1 METLNLLDAAGTP
14 RAERDPMVALWH
26 EIRQD
31 ARRYAGDE
39 PSAAAYLENRVI
51 NLVDWREALAHNLSL
66 HLARPGDEALD
77 LHAALLRGL
86 SQQHNAS
93 EEVAADL
100 LAIRERDPACR
111 GCLDAFL
118 FWKGFHALQT
128 HRAAH
133 WHWQRG
139 WRMTALL
146 LQHQA
151 SLAFAVDIHPA
162 AHFGKGVFLDH
173 ATGFVAGETA
183 VVEDD
188 VNLLHGVTLGGRASL
203 PGDRHP
209 KVRRGA
215 TIGAG
220 AILLGNL
227 EVGAGAKVGAGTTLL
242 HSVPAGRTAVG
253 QSARLIDIPLNS
265 SQGI

>member
-1 METLNLLDAAGTP
+1 
-14 RAERDPMVALWH
+14 
-26 EIRQD
+26 
-31 ARRYAGDE
+31 
-39 PSAAAYLENRVI
+39 
-51 NLVDWREALAHNLSL
+51 
-66 HLARPGDEALD
+66 
-77 LHAALLRGL
+77 
-86 SQQHNAS
+86 
-93 EEVAADL
+93 
-100 LAIRERDPACR
+100 
-111 GCLDAFL
+111 
-118 FWKGFHALQT
+118 
-128 HRAAH
+128 
-133 WHWQRG
+133 
-139 WRMTALL
+139 MTALL
-146 LQHQA
+146 LQHRA

-162 AHFGKGVFLDH
+162 AHFGQGVFLDH

-188 VNLLHGVTLGGRASL
+188 VNLLHGVTLGGRTSL

-215 TIGAG
+215 TISAG